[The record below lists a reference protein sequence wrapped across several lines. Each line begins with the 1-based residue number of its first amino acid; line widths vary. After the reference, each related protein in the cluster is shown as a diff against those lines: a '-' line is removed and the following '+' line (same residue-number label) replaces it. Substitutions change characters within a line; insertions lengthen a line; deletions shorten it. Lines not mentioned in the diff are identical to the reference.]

1 MSLLIYAGL
10 LYLLGISIVLMIK
23 PALMFSEKGIWKE
36 FGMGRPSSTYTW
48 LPFWLFS
55 MIWAILSY
63 LIVLL
68 IASHTGLAG
77 VHTPTDLPVTTETLD
92 PEYVSRTS
100 RSSHSVSGHSV
111 SGHSVSGHSVSGH
124 SVSKKKMAPSDMK
137 EGYYMLDMNET
148 GKRGV
153 PKYIYVGPEAPHMIY
168 HQLDAS
174 D

>member
-23 PALMFSEKGIWKE
+23 PTLMFSEKGIWKE
-36 FGMGRPSSTYTW
+36 FGIGRPSATYTW

-77 VHTPTDLPVTTETLD
+77 VYTPTDVSVTTETLD
-92 PEYVSRTS
+92 PEYVSRKALS
-100 RSSHSVSGHSV
+100 NSSFP
-111 SGHSVSGHSVSGH
+111 
-124 SVSKKKMAPSDMK
+124 KKKIAPSDMK
-137 EGYYMLDMNET
+137 DGYYMLDMNET

-168 HQLDAS
+168 HQMDSS

>member
-23 PALMFSEKGIWKE
+23 PQLMFSEKGIWKE
-36 FGMGRPSSTYTW
+36 FGIGRPSATYTW

-77 VHTPTDLPVTTETLD
+77 VHTPTDLPITTETLD
-92 PEYVSRTS
+92 PEYVSRKAS
-100 RSSHSVSGHSV
+100 SSHSVSGHSV
-111 SGHSVSGHSVSGH
+111 SG
-124 SVSKKKMAPSDMK
+124 
-137 EGYYMLDMNET
+137 YYMLDMNET
-148 GKRGV
+148 AKRGV

-168 HQLDAS
+168 HQMDAS
-174 D
+174 I

>member
-111 SGHSVSGHSVSGH
+111 SGHSVS
-124 SVSKKKMAPSDMK
+124 KKKMAPSDMK

-168 HQLDAS
+168 HQMDAS

>member
-36 FGMGRPSSTYTW
+36 FGIGRPSATYTW

-77 VHTPTDLPVTTETLD
+77 VHTPTDVSVTTETLD
-92 PEYVSRTS
+92 PEYVSKK
-100 RSSHSVSGHSV
+100 SS
-111 SGHSVSGHSVSGH
+111 
-124 SVSKKKMAPSDMK
+124 SKKKIVPSDMK
-137 EGYYMLDMNET
+137 DGYYMLDMNET
-148 GKRGV
+148 AKRGV

-168 HQLDAS
+168 HQMDAS
-174 D
+174 I

>member
-1 MSLLIYAGL
+1 VYAGL

-23 PALMFSEKGIWKE
+23 PLLMFSEKGIWKE
-36 FGMGRPSSTYTW
+36 FGIGRPSATHTW

-77 VHTPTDLPVTTETLD
+77 VHTPTDLPITTETLE
-92 PEYVSRTS
+92 PESVSRKAMTTS
-100 RSSHSVSGHSV
+100 
-111 SGHSVSGHSVSGH
+111 H
-124 SVSKKKMAPSDMK
+124 SVSKKKTIAPSDMK
-137 EGYYMLDMNET
+137 AGYYMLDMNET
-148 GKRGV
+148 AKRGV

-168 HQLDAS
+168 HEMEGSED
-174 D
+174 

>member
-23 PALMFSEKGIWKE
+23 PTLMFSEKGIWKE
-36 FGMGRPSSTYTW
+36 FGIGRPSATYTW

-63 LIVLL
+63 LLVLL

-77 VHTPTDLPVTTETLD
+77 VYTPTDVSVTTETLD
-92 PEYVSRTS
+92 PEYVSQKTS
-100 RSSHSVSGHSV
+100 SST
-111 SGHSVSGHSVSGH
+111 
-124 SVSKKKMAPSDMK
+124 KKKMAPSDMK
-137 EGYYMLDMNET
+137 NGYYMLDMNET
-148 GKRGV
+148 AKRGV

-168 HQLDAS
+168 HQMDAS

>member
-23 PALMFSEKGIWKE
+23 PQLMFSEKGIWKE
-36 FGMGRPSSTYTW
+36 FGIGRPSATYTW

-77 VHTPTDLPVTTETLD
+77 VHTPTDVSVTTEI
-92 PEYVSRTS
+92 PEYVSRKTL
-100 RSSHSVSGHSV
+100 SS
-111 SGHSVSGHSVSGH
+111 H

-137 EGYYMLDMNET
+137 KGYYMLDTNET

-168 HQLDAS
+168 HEMDSS

>member
-36 FGMGRPSSTYTW
+36 FGMGRPSATYTW

-77 VHTPTDLPVTTETLD
+77 VHTPTDVSITTETLD
-92 PEYVSRTS
+92 PEYVSRK
-100 RSSHSVSGHSV
+100 SSSS
-111 SGHSVSGHSVSGH
+111 H
-124 SVSKKKMAPSDMK
+124 SVSKKKIAPSDMK
-137 EGYYMLDMNET
+137 NGYYMLDANET
-148 GKRGV
+148 VKRGV

-168 HQLDAS
+168 HQMDTSAEE
-174 D
+174 

>member
-1 MSLLIYAGL
+1 
-10 LYLLGISIVLMIK
+10 VLMIK
-23 PALMFSEKGIWKE
+23 PELMFSEKGIWKE
-36 FGMGRPSSTYTW
+36 FGIGRPSATYTW

-77 VHTPTDLPVTTETLD
+77 VHTSTDVSITTETLD
-92 PEYVSRTS
+92 PEYVSRK
-100 RSSHSVSGHSV
+100 SSSS
-111 SGHSVSGHSVSGH
+111 H
-124 SVSKKKMAPSDMK
+124 SVSKKKIAPSDMK
-137 EGYYMLDMNET
+137 DGYYMLDMNET
-148 GKRGV
+148 SKRGV

-168 HQLDAS
+168 HQMDTS

>member
-23 PALMFSEKGIWKE
+23 PTLMFSEKGIWKE
-36 FGMGRPSSTYTW
+36 FGIGRPSATYTW

-63 LIVLL
+63 LLVLL

-77 VHTPTDLPVTTETLD
+77 VYTPTDVSVTTETLD
-92 PEYVSRTS
+92 PEYVSQKTS
-100 RSSHSVSGHSV
+100 
-111 SGHSVSGHSVSGH
+111 
-124 SVSKKKMAPSDMK
+124 SKKKMAPSEMK
-137 EGYYMLDMNET
+137 NGYYMLDSNET
-148 GKRGV
+148 AKRGV

-168 HQLDAS
+168 HQMDA

>member
-1 MSLLIYAGL
+1 MKNKKQEEMSLLIYAGL

-23 PALMFSEKGIWKE
+23 PTLMFSEKGIWKE
-36 FGMGRPSSTYTW
+36 FGIGRPSATYTW

-63 LIVLL
+63 LLVLL

-77 VHTPTDLPVTTETLD
+77 VYTPTDVSVTTETLD
-92 PEYVSRTS
+92 PEYVSQKTS
-100 RSSHSVSGHSV
+100 SSSSS
-111 SGHSVSGHSVSGH
+111 SR
-124 SVSKKKMAPSDMK
+124 KKMAPSDMK
-137 EGYYMLDMNET
+137 NGYYMLDMNET
-148 GKRGV
+148 AKRGV

-168 HQLDAS
+168 HQMDAS

>member
-10 LYLLGISIVLMIK
+10 LYLLGISIVLLIK

-36 FGMGRPSSTYTW
+36 FGMGRPSATYTW

-77 VHTPTDLPVTTETLD
+77 VHTPTGVSITTETLD
-92 PEYVSRTS
+92 PEYVSQKTS
-100 RSSHSVSGHSV
+100 SS
-111 SGHSVSGHSVSGH
+111 SGH

-137 EGYYMLDMNET
+137 TGYYMLDSNET
-148 GKRGV
+148 AKRGV
-153 PKYIYVGPEAPHMIY
+153 PRYIYVGPEAPHMIY
-168 HQLDAS
+168 HQMDE

>member
-23 PALMFSEKGIWKE
+23 PTLMFSEKGIWKE
-36 FGMGRPSSTYTW
+36 FGIGRPSATYTW

-63 LIVLL
+63 LLVLL

-77 VHTPTDLPVTTETLD
+77 VYTPTDVSVTTETLD
-92 PEYVSRTS
+92 PEYVSQKTS
-100 RSSHSVSGHSV
+100 SSSSS
-111 SGHSVSGHSVSGH
+111 SR
-124 SVSKKKMAPSDMK
+124 KKMAPSDMK
-137 EGYYMLDMNET
+137 NGYYMLDMNET
-148 GKRGV
+148 AKRGV

-168 HQLDAS
+168 HQMDAS

>member
-10 LYLLGISIVLMIK
+10 LYLLGVSIVLLMK
-23 PALMFSEKGIWKE
+23 PTLMFSEKGIWKE
-36 FGMGRPSSTYTW
+36 FGIGRPSATYTW

-77 VHTPTDLPVTTETLD
+77 VHTPTDVSVTTETLD
-92 PEYVSRTS
+92 PEYVSGKPL
-100 RSSHSVSGHSV
+100 SS
-111 SGHSVSGHSVSGH
+111 H

-137 EGYYMLDMNET
+137 NGYYMLDINET

-168 HQLDAS
+168 HQMDTS
-174 D
+174 TD

>member
-10 LYLLGISIVLMIK
+10 LYLLGVSIVLMIK
-23 PALMFSEKGIWKE
+23 PQLMFSEKGIWKE
-36 FGMGRPSSTYTW
+36 FGIGRPSATYTW

-63 LIVLL
+63 LLVLL

-77 VHTPTDLPVTTETLD
+77 VHTPTDVSVTTETLD
-92 PEYVSRTS
+92 PEYVSRKDL
-100 RSSHSVSGHSV
+100 SS
-111 SGHSVSGHSVSGH
+111 H

-137 EGYYMLDMNET
+137 NGYYMLDMNET
-148 GKRGV
+148 AKRGV

-168 HQLDAS
+168 HQMDAS

>member
-23 PALMFSEKGIWKE
+23 PTLMFSEKGIWKE
-36 FGMGRPSSTYTW
+36 FGIGRPSATYTW

-63 LIVLL
+63 LLVLL

-77 VHTPTDLPVTTETLD
+77 VHTPTDVSVTTETLD
-92 PEYVSRTS
+92 PEYVSQKTS
-100 RSSHSVSGHSV
+100 SSSSS
-111 SGHSVSGHSVSGH
+111 SR
-124 SVSKKKMAPSDMK
+124 KKMAPSDMK
-137 EGYYMLDMNET
+137 NGYYMLDMNET
-148 GKRGV
+148 AKRGV

-168 HQLDAS
+168 HQMDAS

>member
-92 PEYVSRTS
+92 PEYVSRK
-100 RSSHSVSGHSV
+100 SSSGHSV

-137 EGYYMLDMNET
+137 EGYYMLDLNET

-168 HQLDAS
+168 HQMDAS

>member
-10 LYLLGISIVLMIK
+10 LYLLGVSIVLMIK
-23 PALMFSEKGIWKE
+23 PTLMFSEKGIWKE
-36 FGMGRPSSTYTW
+36 FGIGRPSATYTW

-63 LIVLL
+63 LLVLL

-77 VHTPTDLPVTTETLD
+77 VHTPTDVSVTTEI
-92 PEYVSRTS
+92 PEYVSQKTS
-100 RSSHSVSGHSV
+100 SSSSS
-111 SGHSVSGHSVSGH
+111 SR
-124 SVSKKKMAPSDMK
+124 KKMAPSDMK
-137 EGYYMLDMNET
+137 NGYYMLDMNET
-148 GKRGV
+148 AKRGV

-168 HQLDAS
+168 HQMDAS

>member
-111 SGHSVSGHSVSGH
+111 S
-124 SVSKKKMAPSDMK
+124 KKKMAPSDMK

-168 HQLDAS
+168 HQMDA

>member
-23 PALMFSEKGIWKE
+23 PQLMFSEKGIWKE
-36 FGMGRPSSTYTW
+36 FGIGRPSATYTW

-77 VHTPTDLPVTTETLD
+77 VHTPTDLPITTETLD
-92 PEYVSRTS
+92 PEYVSRKA
-100 RSSHSVSGHSV
+100 SSS
-111 SGHSVSGHSVSGH
+111 HSVSGH
-124 SVSKKKMAPSDMK
+124 SVSKKKIAPSDMK
-137 EGYYMLDMNET
+137 DGYYMLDMNET
-148 GKRGV
+148 AKRGV

-168 HQLDAS
+168 HQMDAS
-174 D
+174 I

>member
-23 PALMFSEKGIWKE
+23 PQLMFSEKGIWKE
-36 FGMGRPSSTYTW
+36 FGVGRPSATYTW

-77 VHTPTDLPVTTETLD
+77 VHTPTDVSVTTETLD
-92 PEYVSRTS
+92 PEYVSRKAF
-100 RSSHSVSGHSV
+100 
-111 SGHSVSGHSVSGH
+111 
-124 SVSKKKMAPSDMK
+124 SKKKIVPSDMK
-137 EGYYMLDMNET
+137 DGYYMLDTNET
-148 GKRGV
+148 VKRGV

-168 HQLDAS
+168 HQMDAS
-174 D
+174 I

>member
-23 PALMFSEKGIWKE
+23 PQLMFSEKGIWKE
-36 FGMGRPSSTYTW
+36 FGIGRPSATYTW

-77 VHTPTDLPVTTETLD
+77 VHTPTDVSVTTETLD
-92 PEYVSRTS
+92 PEYVSKK
-100 RSSHSVSGHSV
+100 SS
-111 SGHSVSGHSVSGH
+111 
-124 SVSKKKMAPSDMK
+124 SKKKIVPSDMK
-137 EGYYMLDMNET
+137 DGYYMLDMNET
-148 GKRGV
+148 AKRGV

-168 HQLDAS
+168 HQMDAS
-174 D
+174 I

>member
-111 SGHSVSGHSVSGH
+111 SGHSA
-124 SVSKKKMAPSDMK
+124 SKKKMAPSDMK

-168 HQLDAS
+168 HQMDAS

>member
-111 SGHSVSGHSVSGH
+111 SGHSVSGHSVS
-124 SVSKKKMAPSDMK
+124 KKKMAPSDMK

-168 HQLDAS
+168 HQMDAS

>member
-23 PALMFSEKGIWKE
+23 PELMFSEKGIWKE
-36 FGMGRPSSTYTW
+36 FGIGRPSATYTW

-77 VHTPTDLPVTTETLD
+77 VHTPTDVSITTETLD
-92 PEYVSRTS
+92 PEYVSRKS
-100 RSSHSVSGHSV
+100 SSSHA
-111 SGHSVSGHSVSGH
+111 VSGHSVSGH

-137 EGYYMLDMNET
+137 DGYYMLDRNET

-168 HQLDAS
+168 HQMDAS
-174 D
+174 A

>member
-23 PALMFSEKGIWKE
+23 PSLMFSEKGIWKE
-36 FGMGRPSSTYTW
+36 FGIGRPSATYTW

-77 VHTPTDLPVTTETLD
+77 VHTPTDVSVTTETLD
-92 PEYVSRTS
+92 PEYVSKK
-100 RSSHSVSGHSV
+100 SS
-111 SGHSVSGHSVSGH
+111 
-124 SVSKKKMAPSDMK
+124 SKKKIVPSDMK
-137 EGYYMLDMNET
+137 DGYYMLDMNET
-148 GKRGV
+148 AKRGV

-168 HQLDAS
+168 HQMDAS
-174 D
+174 I

>member
-23 PALMFSEKGIWKE
+23 PELMFSEKGIWKE
-36 FGMGRPSSTYTW
+36 FGIGRPSATYTW

-77 VHTPTDLPVTTETLD
+77 VHTPTDVSITTETLD
-92 PEYVSRTS
+92 PEYVSRK
-100 RSSHSVSGHSV
+100 SSSS
-111 SGHSVSGHSVSGH
+111 H
-124 SVSKKKMAPSDMK
+124 SVSKKKIAPSDMK
-137 EGYYMLDMNET
+137 DGYYMLDMNET
-148 GKRGV
+148 AKRGV

-168 HQLDAS
+168 HQMDTS
-174 D
+174 V

>member
-23 PALMFSEKGIWKE
+23 PTLMFSEKGIWKE
-36 FGMGRPSSTYTW
+36 FGIGRPSATYTW

-63 LIVLL
+63 LLVLL

-77 VHTPTDLPVTTETLD
+77 VYTPTDVSITTETLD
-92 PEYVSRTS
+92 PEYVSQKTS
-100 RSSHSVSGHSV
+100 
-111 SGHSVSGHSVSGH
+111 
-124 SVSKKKMAPSDMK
+124 SKKKMAPSEMK
-137 EGYYMLDMNET
+137 NGYYMLDSNET
-148 GKRGV
+148 AKRGV

-168 HQLDAS
+168 HQMEAD
-174 D
+174 

>member
-23 PALMFSEKGIWKE
+23 PELMFSEKGIWKE
-36 FGMGRPSSTYTW
+36 FGIGRPSATYTW

-77 VHTPTDLPVTTETLD
+77 VHTSTDVSITTETLD
-92 PEYVSRTS
+92 PEYVSRK
-100 RSSHSVSGHSV
+100 SSSS
-111 SGHSVSGHSVSGH
+111 H
-124 SVSKKKMAPSDMK
+124 SVSKKKIAPSDMK
-137 EGYYMLDMNET
+137 DGYYMLDMNET
-148 GKRGV
+148 SKRGV

-168 HQLDAS
+168 HQMDTS

>member
-23 PALMFSEKGIWKE
+23 PQLMFSEKGIWKE
-36 FGMGRPSSTYTW
+36 FGIGRPSATYTW

-77 VHTPTDLPVTTETLD
+77 VHTPTDVSVTTETLD
-92 PEYVSRTS
+92 PEYVSQKTS
-100 RSSHSVSGHSV
+100 SSSSS
-111 SGHSVSGHSVSGH
+111 SSR
-124 SVSKKKMAPSDMK
+124 KKMAPSDMK
-137 EGYYMLDMNET
+137 NGYYMLDVNET

-168 HQLDAS
+168 HQEAAD
-174 D
+174 

>member
-23 PALMFSEKGIWKE
+23 PELMFSEKGIWKE
-36 FGMGRPSSTYTW
+36 FGIGRPSATYTW

-77 VHTPTDLPVTTETLD
+77 VHTPTDVSITTETLD
-92 PEYVSRTS
+92 PEYVSRK
-100 RSSHSVSGHSV
+100 SSSS
-111 SGHSVSGHSVSGH
+111 H
-124 SVSKKKMAPSDMK
+124 SVSKKKIAPSDMK
-137 EGYYMLDMNET
+137 DGYYMLDMNET
-148 GKRGV
+148 SKRGV

-168 HQLDAS
+168 HQMDTS

>member
-23 PALMFSEKGIWKE
+23 PQLMFSEKGIWKE
-36 FGMGRPSSTYTW
+36 FGIGRPSATYTW

-77 VHTPTDLPVTTETLD
+77 VHTPTDVSVTTETLD
-92 PEYVSRTS
+92 PEYVSKK
-100 RSSHSVSGHSV
+100 SS
-111 SGHSVSGHSVSGH
+111 
-124 SVSKKKMAPSDMK
+124 SKKKIVPSDMK
-137 EGYYMLDMNET
+137 DGYYMLDMNET
-148 GKRGV
+148 AKRGV

-168 HQLDAS
+168 HQMDS
-174 D
+174 SMD